1 MIQPLS
7 GQEKNRGLFY
17 MNVHGANT
25 LSVIQG
31 FALLPKL
38 FQIENV
44 IAEVCE
50 FSYQMHAT

>member
-1 MIQPLS
+1 
-7 GQEKNRGLFY
+7 

-38 FQIENV
+38 FRIENV
-44 IAEVCE
+44 IADVCE
-50 FSYQMHAT
+50 FSCQMHAT